1 LVAFLFQVES
11 AVMKVMIRNASVR
24 WKGGP
29 RGGIRAVTTK
39 SRSPNLAKI
48 KPGRPKN
55 ESDTY
60 PAELIAAAHASS
72 FSRALSDEL
81 ALRSS
86 AMGDISTSVTVT
98 LENPAAGWVITN
110 IHLAVVAS
118 LPGVTQGRFIDA
130 TVRARTSCFVSRLLH
145 LNISMNAK
153 LESEQQLEPRRRP
166 SLRPQ
171 VHVSPINSK

>member
-1 LVAFLFQVES
+1 LVAFLCQVES
-11 AVMKVMIRNASVR
+11 AVMKVMIRDAAVR

-29 RGGIRAVTTK
+29 RGGTRVVTTE
-39 SRSPNLAKI
+39 SRSPKLVKI
-48 KPGRPKN
+48 KPGGPKN
-55 ESDTY
+55 ESETY

-72 FSRALSDEL
+72 FSRALSNEL

-86 AMGDISTSVTVT
+86 ARGDISTSAIVT
-98 LENPAAGWVITN
+98 LEHPVAGWVITK

-145 LNISMNAK
+145 VNISMNAK
-153 LESEQQLEPRRRP
+153 LESEQQLDP
-166 SLRPQ
+166 
-171 VHVSPINSK
+171 H

>member
-1 LVAFLFQVES
+1 MLIRRRHRRPRNKALVALLCQVES

-29 RGGIRAVTTK
+29 RGGTRAVTTESGSSK
-39 SRSPNLAKI
+39 LAKI
-48 KPGRPKN
+48 KPGRPTI
-55 ESDTY
+55 ESETY
-60 PAELIAAAHASS
+60 PAELIAAAHARS
-72 FSRALSDEL
+72 FSKALSNEL

-118 LPGVTQGRFIDA
+118 LPGMTQGRFIDA
-130 TVRARTSCFVSRLLH
+130 TVRARTSCFISRLLH
-145 LNISMNAK
+145 VNISMNAK
-153 LESEQQLEPRRRP
+153 LESE
-166 SLRPQ
+166 S
-171 VHVSPINSK
+171 N